1 LGWQSKESTSSKTK
15 LNKARKNKEPPNQT
29 GRLFF
34 FPVMRGEEMNA
45 DHFADTEWNEWN
57 DVIEGDTASP
67 DMLRAEEQWTSSD
80 ALWDAYN
87 A

>member
-1 LGWQSKESTSSKTK
+1 
-15 LNKARKNKEPPNQT
+15 
-29 GRLFF
+29 
-34 FPVMRGEEMNA
+34 MNA

-57 DVIEGDTASP
+57 EVIEQDAASP
-67 DMLRAEEQWTSSD
+67 EMPREEQWTSSD